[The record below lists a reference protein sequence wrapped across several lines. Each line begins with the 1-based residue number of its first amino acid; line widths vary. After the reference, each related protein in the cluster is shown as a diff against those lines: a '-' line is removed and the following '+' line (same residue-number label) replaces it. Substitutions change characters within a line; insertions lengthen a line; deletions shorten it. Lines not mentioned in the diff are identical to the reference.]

1 MIYFNKIYKSG
12 ATCMDRQLDFSH
24 LQQHY
29 HHHSL
34 YNLDINE
41 CPGGVGTHGCDGNA
55 TCTDNDGSYSC
66 MCNVGYTGDGFV
78 CNGKIILKFTCIK
91 N

>member
-1 MIYFNKIYKSG
+1 MF
-12 ATCMDRQLDFSH
+12 
-24 LQQHY
+24 
-29 HHHSL
+29 
-34 YNLDINE
+34 YNLDIDE

-78 CNGKIILKFTCIK
+78 CNGEII
-91 N
+91 